1 MQGDSGPRWRVR
13 TIAAAVCLGDDA
25 IAALAASL
33 TAATHA
39 TADSGALPA
48 YVTRVATAPTRALA
62 HHP

>member
-33 TAATHA
+33 TAAAHA
-39 TADSGALPA
+39 TADSGALA
-48 YVTRVATAPTRALA
+48 AHAARVTTTLARALTP
-62 HHP
+62 HP